1 MRARSSI
8 CPAKPYEKALRRRPM
23 PSGLTTANRP
33 TVGRL
38 PQNFEFE
45 RSFAPRPCGEMT
57 SGSGGF
63 ESGP

>member
-1 MRARSSI
+1 
-8 CPAKPYEKALRRRPM
+8 
-23 PSGLTTANRP
+23 LTTANRP

-45 RSFAPRPCGEMT
+45 LSFAPRPCGEMT

-63 ESGP
+63 ASGREPAGRRTVASRRSPVCAVQVIV